1 MTSFVMAGL
10 DPAIHVFLLLCR
22 QDVDARDKPGHDELK
37 RTSEPGFLMD
47 LIADHISHRFG
58 ALEVL
63 DDVSFTVGS
72 GEVVAIVG
80 PSGCGKSTLL
90 SVLGGLLQPSAGRAE
105 LRGAAPAD
113 SRNPLTFVFQDFA
126 LLPWCTVEQ
135 NVEFPLLHM
144 GLAVGERREIVSD
157 ALRRTSLADF
167 RATYPKQLSGGMRQ
181 RVGIAR
187 ALAVRPAI
195 LLMDEPLSALDSQTR
210 ELLLEDFIRLLADGS
225 MGAVY
230 VTHNLEEAVRLADR
244 IVVLSRRPGRVREI
258 VSIPVSRSERGDIN
272 GRGRL
277 LALQSELW
285 SLIREHAIDAEREV
299 QHA

>member
-1 MTSFVMAGL
+1 
-10 DPAIHVFLLLCR
+10 
-22 QDVDARDKPGHDELK
+22 
-37 RTSEPGFLMD
+37 MD

-58 ALEVL
+58 GLDVL
-63 DDVSFTVGS
+63 DDVSFTVAS

-90 SVLGGLLQPSAGRAE
+90 SILGGLLQPSDGGAE
-105 LRGAAPAD
+105 LRGAPPAG
-113 SRNPLTFVFQDFA
+113 SLNPLTFVFQDFA
-126 LLPWCTVEQ
+126 LLPWCTVEA
-135 NVEFPLLHM
+135 NVEFPLVHSALDAAARR
-144 GLAVGERREIVSD
+144 AVVDD
-157 ALRRTSLADF
+157 ALRRTGLSDF
-167 RATYPKQLSGGMRQ
+167 RGAYPKQLSGGMRQ

-210 ELLLEDFIRLLADGS
+210 ELLMEDFIGLLADGT

-258 VSIPVSRSERGDIN
+258 VDIPMTRAERGAIDA
-272 GRGRL
+272 RGKL
-277 LALQSELW
+277 LALQNDLW
-285 SLIREHAIDAEREV
+285 SLIREEAIDAEREV

>member
-1 MTSFVMAGL
+1 MA
-10 DPAIHVFLLLCR
+10 
-22 QDVDARDKPGHDELK
+22 
-37 RTSEPGFLMD
+37 MD

-58 ALEVL
+58 ALAVL
-63 DDVSFTVGS
+63 DDVSFTVGA

-90 SVLGGLLQPSAGRAE
+90 SILGGLLQPSGGRAE
-105 LRGAAPAD
+105 WRGAPPPGGL
-113 SRNPLTFVFQDFA
+113 NPLTFVFQDFA
-126 LLPWCTVEQ
+126 LLPWCTVEE
-135 NVEFPLLHM
+135 NVEFPLLHT
-144 GLAVGERREIVSD
+144 GLDLAARRAVIDD
-157 ALRRTSLADF
+157 ALRRTSLSDF
-167 RATYPKQLSGGMRQ
+167 RGTYPKQLSGGMRQ

-210 ELLLEDFIRLLADGS
+210 ELLMEDFVRLLGAGA

-244 IVVLSRRPGRVREI
+244 IVVLSRRPGKVREV
-258 VSIPVSRSERGDIN
+258 VSIPLTRGERGDIN
-272 GRGRL
+272 ARGKL
-277 LALQSELW
+277 LALQGELW
-285 SLIREHAIDAEREV
+285 SLIREEAIDAEREV

>member
-1 MTSFVMAGL
+1 
-10 DPAIHVFLLLCR
+10 
-22 QDVDARDKPGHDELK
+22 
-37 RTSEPGFLMD
+37 MD

-63 DDVSFTVGS
+63 DDVSFTVGA

-90 SVLGGLLQPSAGRAE
+90 SILGGLLQPSAGSAQ
-105 LRGAAPAD
+105 LRGAPP
-113 SRNPLTFVFQDFA
+113 SGSLNPLTFVFQDFA
-126 LLPWCTVEQ
+126 LLPWCTVEE
-135 NVEFPLLHM
+135 NVEFPLVHT
-144 GLAVGERREIVSD
+144 GLSAAARRGVIDD
-157 ALRRTSLADF
+157 ALRRTGLSDF

-210 ELLLEDFIRLLADGS
+210 ELLMEDFIGLLADGS

-244 IVVLSRRPGRVREI
+244 IVVLSRRPGRVRQ
-258 VSIPVSRSERGDIN
+258 VVDIPMTRGERGALDA
-272 GRGRL
+272 RGKL
-277 LALQSELW
+277 LALENELW
-285 SLIREHAIDAEREV
+285 SLIREEAVEAEREV